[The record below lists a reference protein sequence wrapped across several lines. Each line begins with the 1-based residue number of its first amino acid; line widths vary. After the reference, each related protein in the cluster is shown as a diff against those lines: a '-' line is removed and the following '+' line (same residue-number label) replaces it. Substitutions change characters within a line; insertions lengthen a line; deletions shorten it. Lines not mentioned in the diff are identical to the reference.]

1 VPPCWSN
8 IESEKPGDL
17 PVVFPSRF
25 ELVINL
31 NTAKAMEI
39 VLPPTLLGR
48 ADGVIEMSNAMSA
61 FGPKRTLA
69 LALHMSALG
78 AKADTCRHLSQ
89 IHRRSAASVVVLP
102 KTCSKMPNAAH
113 KTMAGKN
120 KSWSRPAYKFGP

>member
-48 ADGVIEMSNAMSA
+48 ADGVIEMSRR
-61 FGPKRTLA
+61 FGCGGPAKNLFEDAKR
-69 LALHMSALG
+69 S
-78 AKADTCRHLSQ
+78 SQ
-89 IHRRSAASVVVLP
+89 NNGGKKQVVVAS
-102 KTCSKMPNAAH
+102 CV
-113 KTMAGKN
+113 
-120 KSWSRPAYKFGP
+120 